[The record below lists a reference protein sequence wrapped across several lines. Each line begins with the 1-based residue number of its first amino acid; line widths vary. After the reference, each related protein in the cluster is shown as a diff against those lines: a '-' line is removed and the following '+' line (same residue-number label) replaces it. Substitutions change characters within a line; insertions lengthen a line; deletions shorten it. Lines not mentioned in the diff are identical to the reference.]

1 MLSEPPFFAFHL
13 EKSWLAALKDML
25 SKPEILKLAASIE
38 KEYAFSPLPIYPSKE
53 QIFNALNLTPYSDV
67 KIVIVGQD
75 PYHGPGQAHGLAFS
89 VPKDIPLPP
98 SLKNI
103 FKEIQADIGIPY
115 PPANGCL
122 TSWATQG
129 VLLLNATLT
138 VQQGKPLSH
147 HGMGWEMLTD
157 EILHKLSERD
167 DPVIFVL
174 WGKSAQ
180 EKCRFLRQKVPDEYI
195 LTAPHPSPFSAH
207 SGFFGCRHF
216 SKVNTLLK
224 EQNKVPIN
232 WQIN

>member
-1 MLSEPPFFAFHL
+1 MLPESPFLALHI
-13 EKSWLAALKDML
+13 EMSWQKALKETL
-25 SKPEILKLAASIE
+25 AKPDILQLACLVE
-38 KEYAFSPLPIYPSKE
+38 KEYALSPIPIYPSKDL
-53 QIFNALNLTPYSDV
+53 IFNALNMTPYPDV
-67 KIVIVGQD
+67 KVVIVGQD

-89 VPKDIPLPP
+89 VPETLSLPP

-103 FKEIQADIGIPY
+103 FKEIQADLGIPY
-115 PPANGCL
+115 PPPHGCL
-122 TSWATQG
+122 SSWAKQG

-147 HGMGWEMLTD
+147 HGVGWEKLTD

-180 EKCRFLRQKVPDEYI
+180 EKCRFLRQKIPEEYI
-195 LTAPHPSPFSAH
+195 FTAPHPSPFSAH

-216 SKVNTLLK
+216 SQVNAILK
-224 EQNKVPIN
+224 KQNKMPID
-232 WQIN
+232 WQIK